1 MRTRLLA
8 SALLISAIVASIS
21 TAGDRM
27 SYIYKRGDS
36 HYTRM
41 SGSLERLGSISR
53 KYGSEFVWVSL
64 DGRNYVI
71 RDAATLAEVRA
82 SFKDVEAMEPSMR
95 AIEKR
100 MKPFE
105 QQMEAIGKRLETLGD
120 QLDDEKL
127 TDAQRDAIETRMNAA
142 ETDMAAVERQMNGV
156 EREME
161 KLEKETEKREAVA
174 EKRFE
179 QIVERAIRSGVAAR
193 AE

>member
-8 SALLISAIVASIS
+8 LALLTSAIVASVL
-21 TAGDRM
+21 TAGERM

-41 SGSLERLGSISR
+41 SGSLDRLGPISR
-53 KYGSEFVWVSL
+53 KYGNEFVWVSL
-64 DGRNYVI
+64 GSRNYVI

-82 SFKDVEAMEPSMR
+82 SFKDVEAMEPSIR

-105 QQMEAIGKRLETLGD
+105 QQMEVIAKRLEALAD
-120 QLDDEKL
+120 QLGGENL
-127 TDAQRDAIETRMNAA
+127 SDAQRDAIERRMNDA

-179 QIVERAIRSGVAAR
+179 GIVERAIRNGT
-193 AE
+193 AERE